1 MGKTLLNTDIK
12 RERGKLYYCATNDK
26 GNIVVCEVAMKNSSK
41 KKKEAKK

>member
-12 RERGKLYYCATNDK
+12 REPGKLYYCATNDK
-26 GNIVVCEVAMKNSSK
+26 GNIVICEAAMKKK